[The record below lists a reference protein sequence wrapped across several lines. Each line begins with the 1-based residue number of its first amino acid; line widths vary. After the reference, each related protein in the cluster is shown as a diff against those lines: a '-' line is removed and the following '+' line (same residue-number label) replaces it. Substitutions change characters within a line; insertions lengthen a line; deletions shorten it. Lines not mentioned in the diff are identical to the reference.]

1 MRDSCQKAESDVSW
15 TVDEYQKGGIS
26 VSNDATATI
35 SGNAVTGLGSINFI
49 AQNGIQVSYGASA
62 TVTGNTV
69 TNNDYTPKAW
79 TACGILFYA
88 ATGVKQSANKFA
100 GNEANVC
107 NVGRGGGNA
116 RP

>member
-1 MRDSCQKAESDVSW
+1 
-15 TVDEYQKGGIS
+15 
-26 VSNDATATI
+26 
-35 SGNAVTGLGSINFI
+35 
-49 AQNGIQVSYGASA
+49 VSYGASG

-79 TACGILFYA
+79 TACGILFYQ

-100 GNEANVC
+100 GNESNIC